1 MNPESGDTQS
11 TMTTNITTATS
22 IKQSEKTIAPSKTI
36 EAAAEINDIENI
48 NWDNFQANNDVD
60 GPEPIVIPNSPE
72 SPRTKKI
79 KYHFK
84 RCFEP
89 TYNGALLDDEEIL
102 AGNSDPECEEMMK
115 N

>member
-1 MNPESGDTQS
+1 MNLESDTQS
-11 TMTTNITTATS
+11 TMTTTTMAS
-22 IKQSEKTIAPSKTI
+22 SVKQSIDHPEKQADKTI
-36 EAAAEINDIENI
+36 EPAAERNNIENI
-48 NWDNFQANNDVD
+48 NCDNIQINIDVD
-60 GPEPIVIPNSPE
+60 DPEPIIIPNSPE

-89 TYNGALLDDEEIL
+89 TYNGTMLDDEIL
-102 AGNSDPECEEMMK
+102 AGNSDPECEELLK